1 MGTESGGDDDD
12 DDDDDE
18 LGLSLEATDFIMGT
32 KKLLVF
38 STVAMVAATAE
49 FAVFSREDKVEERLE
64 GATAVTAAVAD
75 CSTVVEMGG
84 DVTAREASAEVIA
97 EATAEL
103 AL

>member
-1 MGTESGGDDDD
+1 
-12 DDDDDE
+12 
-18 LGLSLEATDFIMGT
+18 
-32 KKLLVF
+32 
-38 STVAMVAATAE
+38 MVAATAE

-75 CSTVVEMGG
+75 CSTVEMG

>member
-1 MGTESGGDDDD
+1 MGTESGGDD

-75 CSTVVEMGG
+75 CSTVVEMG